1 MHEQEPF
8 NRMNNCIHK
17 EYMYTMYTYTA
28 AYMYIYIHIYT
39 YIYTYIHTY
48 IYIYI
53 YAHMHTYKYIHTYVY
68 TLAAGVAGLGWVGKS
83 RRIHRGR
90 GCRVK
95 LRNPGKM
102 RSFRDYER
110 KAALRNPIPPQLLQ
124 TM

>member
-53 YAHMHTYKYIHTYVY
+53 RTYAYIQIHTYICIY
-68 TLAAGVAGLGWVGKS
+68 SGSGCCGLRLGWKV
-83 RRIHRGR
+83 
-90 GCRVK
+90 
-95 LRNPGKM
+95 
-102 RSFRDYER
+102 
-110 KAALRNPIPPQLLQ
+110 
-124 TM
+124 